1 MLITPMYSIRLLPN
15 DIFEN
20 KKILDIGCGKK
31 KLVGSIG
38 LDHISLNEVDIISS
52 LENHLPFSDSAFDLV
67 FASQVLEHIQD
78 LTLLL
83 EEIHRILKPGGQL
96 VAHVPYFRS
105 GWAHIDPTHVRSF
118 TINTLDYYAIN
129 NWISDEFGLGKIK
142 YSRIDKFIDI
152 GYPSTFTRKIFSAI
166 ALRYPIRYENSIL
179 SFFYP
184 FQGLSFILC
193 K

>member
-1 MLITPMYSIRLLPN
+1 M
-15 DIFEN
+15 
-20 KKILDIGCGKK
+20 
-31 KLVGSIG
+31 GSIG
-38 LDHISLNEVDIISS
+38 LDHISLNDVDIIGN
-52 LENHLPFSDSAFDLV
+52 LENNIPFSDSAFDLI
-67 FASQVLEHIQD
+67 FANQVLEHIQD
-78 LTLLL
+78 LTFLL

-118 TINTLDYYAIN
+118 TINTFDYYVIN
-129 NWISDEFGLGKIK
+129 NWISDKFGLGKIR

-166 ALRYPIRYENSIL
+166 ALRYPTRYENSIL
-179 SFFYP
+179 SFIYP